1 MNEPKGSL
9 PYSGQKVARG
19 QHEAIKPGAI
29 YELHGSIS
37 SWVMWGVPDAWIE
50 HWLGRARTIVD
61 PSGTNRF
68 TVVGAVLHPDGR
80 FAIQVIAN
88 HGSPLILIASGIVVA
103 LSILAGM
110 TIEQIFEV
118 IPEAG
123 QGVKEGVAGLVILAG
138 LIFAG
143 VVFWKRQQS

>member
-1 MNEPKGSL
+1 
-9 PYSGQKVARG
+9 
-19 QHEAIKPGAI
+19 
-29 YELHGSIS
+29 
-37 SWVMWGVPDAWIE
+37 
-50 HWLGRARTIVD
+50 
-61 PSGTNRF
+61 
-68 TVVGAVLHPDGR
+68 VLHPDGR